1 LTFKWLKCIIYLFFL
16 LKKEKEADMHKDQL
30 QNINPNHV
38 HGCHPSDLRDY
49 FGESTFYLT
58 VKNPKD
64 PFPPISRRRLLLK
77 RILGDIY
84 RSDLPAK
91 DYFSEYMRQKYRRN
105 CRSNTL
111 RQAAASLIQF
121 LSFYRD
127 NGKQHLEQITR
138 EDIEAFI
145 EALQDRGLKPHS
157 VRTRLCGVYAFVRF
171 LIEKKAVSYEL
182 LERRIKLKLPDRLP
196 RTIDPLD
203 LKQLLSV
210 IDDIRDRAL
219 LLLLLRTGMRIGE
232 LLHTKVH
239 DVDLNNHRILIY
251 QAEKNGVGRVVY
263 YSEDAKE
270 ALLSWLQV
278 RNTFK
283 ENLFYGQGRSSLS
296 YEAARSM
303 FNKYLEKAGLLYS
316 GYTLHCLRHTFATDL
331 LNARMPLECLR
342 VLLGHTSLEVTR
354 IYARLTDKTREE
366 EYFMAMER
374 ILKGDSHGNDPCDY

>member
-1 LTFKWLKCIIYLFFL
+1 
-16 LKKEKEADMHKDQL
+16 MHKDQL
-30 QNINPNHV
+30 QNINPNHA

-49 FGESTFYLT
+49 FGESPFYLT
-58 VKNPKD
+58 IKNPKC
-64 PFPPISRRRLLLK
+64 PFPPISHRLLLLK
-77 RILGDIY
+77 RILGDIS

-91 DYFSEYMRQKYRRN
+91 DHFSEYMRQKYRRN
-105 CRSNTL
+105 CRPNTL
-111 RQAAASLIQF
+111 RQAAGSLTQF
-121 LSFYRD
+121 LTFYRD
-127 NGKQHLEQITR
+127 KGKKYLEQMTR

-145 EALQDRGLKPHS
+145 ETLQNRGLTPNT
-157 VRTRLCGVYAFVRF
+157 VRTRLCAVYAFVRF

-196 RTIDPLD
+196 RAIDPGD
-203 LKQLLSV
+203 LKQLLSA
-210 IDDIRDRAL
+210 IDNIRDRAL

-232 LLHTKVH
+232 LLNTKVH
-239 DVDLNNHRILIY
+239 DLDLNNHRILIY
-251 QAEKNGVGRVVY
+251 QAQKNLVGRVVY
-263 YSEDAKE
+263 YGDDAKQ
-270 ALLSWLQV
+270 ALLSWLRV

-283 ENLFYGQGRSSLS
+283 ENLFYGQGDKPLS
-296 YEAARSM
+296 YEAARCM

-331 LNARMPLECLR
+331 LNARMPIECLR

-374 ILKGDSHGNDPCDY
+374 ILKGESHADDPCDY

>member
-1 LTFKWLKCIIYLFFL
+1 
-16 LKKEKEADMHKDQL
+16 MHKDQL
-30 QNINPNHV
+30 QHINPNRL
-38 HGCHPSDLRDY
+38 HGCHPFDLRSY
-49 FGESTFYLT
+49 FGESSICLKAET
-58 VKNPKD
+58 PKD
-64 PFPPISRRRLLLK
+64 PFPPISRRLHLLE
-77 RILGDIY
+77 RILGAIS
-84 RSDLPAK
+84 RSELPAK
-91 DYFSEYMRQKYRRN
+91 EHFSEYIRQKYRRN
-105 CRSNTL
+105 CKFNTL
-111 RQAAASLIQF
+111 RQATDSVMQY

-127 NGKQHLEQITR
+127 AGKQNIDQMAR

-145 EALQDRGLKPHS
+145 EALQDRGLTPNT
-157 VRTRLCGVYAFVRF
+157 VRTRLCGVYAFIRF

-196 RTIDPLD
+196 RAIDPGD
-203 LKQLLSV
+203 LRQLLTV
-210 IDDIRDRAL
+210 IDKVRDRAL
-219 LLLLLRTGMRIGE
+219 ILLLLRTGMRIGE
-232 LLHTKVH
+232 LLNTKVH

-251 QAEKNGVGRVVY
+251 EADKNSVGRVVY

-270 ALLSWLQV
+270 ALLFWL
-278 RNTFK
+278 RIKNTFK
-283 ENLFYGQGRSSLS
+283 EYLFYGRKDKPLS

-303 FNKYLEKAGLLYS
+303 FNKYLEKAGLLYN

-374 ILKGDSHGNDPCDY
+374 ILKGESYADDPCDH

>member
-1 LTFKWLKCIIYLFFL
+1 
-16 LKKEKEADMHKDQL
+16 MHKDQL

-38 HGCHPSDLRDY
+38 HGCHPLDLRDY

-64 PFPPISRRRLLLK
+64 PFPPISRRLLLLK
-77 RILGDIY
+77 RMLGDIS

-111 RQAAASLIQF
+111 RQAATSLIQF

-127 NGKQHLEQITR
+127 NGKQHLEQMTR

-145 EALQDRGLKPHS
+145 EALQDRGLKAHS

-171 LIEKKAVSYEL
+171 LIDKKAVSYEL

-196 RTIDPLD
+196 RAIDPLD
-203 LKQLLSV
+203 LKQLLSA
-210 IDDIRDRAL
+210 IDNTRDRAL
-219 LLLLLRTGMRIGE
+219 LLILLRTGMRIGE

-239 DVDLNNHRILIY
+239 DLDLNNHRILIY

-296 YEAARSM
+296 YEAARCM
-303 FNKYLEKAGLLYS
+303 FNKYLEKAGLSYS

-374 ILKGDSHGNDPCDY
+374 ILKGESDADDPCNY